1 MLIDKITEAAGKCA
15 VETTPENSHQAEEL
29 LENLISFM

>member
-1 MLIDKITEAAGKCA
+1 MLIGKLSEAAGKLA

-29 LENLISFM
+29 LENLIGF